1 MSIFDKLAKLF
12 KDTPLPDETKDI
24 FVNTSDTKE
33 LLSGLDKL
41 ITRNELRLKQLNKE
55 LENLEEME
63 QADVKK
69 IKEAA
74 VRGRSKNNVL
84 RSIKR
89 MRRQLDN
96 LERRIEI
103 YDRNINLHLN
113 LIGKIQQM
121 EAMSLAGVDEE
132 QIDDI
137 ILDFESH
144 FEEYTETVA
153 AGETVV
159 EHEAMKS
166 TSDEELADLEAEI
179 KGEKEPEA
187 KTPEEKDLR
196 KLARSMEE
204 EELRD
209 LEKEIV
215 EGKPREKK
223 KKAQA
228 EEEG

>member
-1 MSIFDKLAKLF
+1 MSIFEKIGQLF
-12 KDTPLPDETKDI
+12 KDTPLPDETKEV

-33 LLSGLDKL
+33 LLAGLDKL

-55 LENLEEME
+55 LEKLEDME
-63 QADVKK
+63 QEKVQKVQEGK
-69 IKEAA
+69 TS
-74 VRGRSKNNVL
+74 GRAKNNVL

-96 LERRIEI
+96 LEQRIEI
-103 YDRNINLHLN
+103 YDRNISLHLN

-121 EAMSLAGVDEE
+121 EAMNLAGVDEE

-153 AGETVV
+153 AAESASGER
-159 EHEAMKS
+159 EPFKS
-166 TSDEELADLEAEI
+166 ASDSELAQLEAEI
-179 KGEKEPEA
+179 KGETEPEA
-187 KTPEEKDLR
+187 RSEQEKQLR
-196 KLARSMEE
+196 E
-204 EELRD
+204 

-215 EGKPREKK
+215 SGKPEEKK
-223 KKAQA
+223 KKAEA

>member
-1 MSIFDKLAKLF
+1 MSIFEKIGQLF
-12 KDTPLPDETKDI
+12 KDTPLPDETKEV

-55 LENLEEME
+55 LEKLENME
-63 QADVKK
+63 QEKVGK
-69 IKEAA
+69 IKDSK
-74 VRGRSKNNVL
+74 VSGRAKNNVL

-96 LERRIEI
+96 IEQRIEI
-103 YDRNINLHLN
+103 YDRNISLHLN

-121 EAMSLAGVDEE
+121 EAMNLAGVDEE

-144 FEEYTETVA
+144 FEEYTETVSA
-153 AGETVV
+153 AESASA
-159 EHEAMKS
+159 EREPFKS
-166 TSDEELADLEAEI
+166 ASDSELAELEEEI
-179 KGEKEPEA
+179 KGVVEP
-187 KTPEEKDLR
+187 K
-196 KLARSMEE
+196 ARSEQE
-204 EELRD
+204 KELRD

-215 EGKPREKK
+215 SGKPKTEEKK
-223 KKAQA
+223 VEA

>member
-12 KDTPLPDETKDI
+12 KDTPLPEETKDI

-63 QADVKK
+63 QTDVRKV
-69 IKEAA
+69 KEGA
-74 VRGRSKNNVL
+74 VSGRSKNNVL

-153 AGETVV
+153 AGETAV
-159 EHEAMKS
+159 EQEAVKG
-166 TSDEELADLEAEI
+166 TSDEELAELEAEI

-187 KTPEEKDLR
+187 KT
-196 KLARSMEE
+196 SEE

-209 LEKEIV
+209 LEKEII
-215 EGKPREKK
+215 EGKPREK

>member
-55 LENLEEME
+55 LEKLEEME
-63 QADVKK
+63 QTDVKK
-69 IKEAA
+69 VKDGS
-74 VRGRSKNNVL
+74 VSGRSKNNVL
-84 RSIKR
+84 RTIKR

-153 AGETVV
+153 AGETAV
-159 EHEAMKS
+159 EHEPLKG
-166 TSDEELADLEAEI
+166 TSDEELAELEAEI

-187 KTPEEKDLR
+187 QTPEEK
-196 KLARSMEE
+196 
-204 EELRD
+204 ELRD